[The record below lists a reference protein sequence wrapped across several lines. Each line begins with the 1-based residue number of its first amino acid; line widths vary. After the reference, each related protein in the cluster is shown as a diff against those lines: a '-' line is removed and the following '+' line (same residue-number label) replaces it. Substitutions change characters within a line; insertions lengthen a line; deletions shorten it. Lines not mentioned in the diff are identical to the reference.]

1 MEKQPN
7 KLIREKSP
15 YLLQHAWNPVDWHPW
30 GEEAFS
36 RARETGR
43 PIFLSSGYSPCHWCH
58 VMEHE
63 SFENAET
70 AALLNRHFVPV
81 KLDREEHPDVDHL
94 YMMFVQAT
102 TGRGGWPMSVWM
114 TPDLKPFFGGSYFPA
129 TERWGMPSFRSVLEH
144 LANLWEH
151 DRPRLLASAGSI
163 MDQLS
168 GLTRPQEGT
177 DEVTDAHASAC
188 LAALERGFDAEW
200 GGFGGEPKFPRP
212 AVLSFL
218 FSHAVATGNR
228 HALDMALLTLRKMA
242 AGGIHDHLGV
252 AGLGGGGF
260 ARYST
265 DRFWHVPHF
274 EKMLYDNAQL
284 AASYLEAYQASGDEL
299 FANTARDI
307 FHYVLCD
314 MTSPEGAF
322 WSAEDADSL
331 DPYGSGEK
339 REGAF
344 YLWTEQEITG
354 LLDPEEAT
362 LFIATYGIRSDGNAP
377 FDPHGEFTGKNIL
390 IRTMSDNELAGTFE
404 IPIETVGKRLNSA
417 RKKLFEARKKRPRP
431 GLDDKIL
438 TSWNGLMLS
447 ALAKGSLVLGD
458 TTLLEAAERA
468 ARFILDTLCD
478 SKSGKLLR
486 RYRDGQ
492 AAIEGKAADYACLI
506 LGLLDL
512 YSASFDSDWLRAAI
526 KLAEAQIER
535 FFDQE
540 AGVFYSTAVEDHSVP
555 LRMIEDNDNAEPSA
569 NSVNALNYLR
579 LAAITGRD
587 EFRTIALRTI
597 RHFSGTL
604 DANPSAL
611 PLLLVA
617 RQIATASPVQIIFA
631 GKRGN
636 PALAKLVATAFRHN
650 RPELT
655 VIHADETC
663 EALLPEAAAIG
674 KMHKGEPAAYLCAG
688 GSCQPAIRNAESLDA
703 ALGSFAFD

>member
-7 KLIREKSP
+7 KLINEKSP

-30 GEEAFS
+30 GEEAF
-36 RARETGR
+36 RKARETGR
-43 PIFLSSGYSPCHWCH
+43 PIFLSSGYSTCHWCH

-63 SFENAET
+63 SFEDAET

-94 YMMFVQAT
+94 YMTFVQAT

-114 TPDLKPFFGGSYFPA
+114 TPDLKPFFGGSYFPD
-129 TERWGMPSFRSVLEH
+129 TERWGMPSFRSVLKH
-144 LANLWEH
+144 LADLWER

-163 MDQLS
+163 MDQLA
-168 GLTRPQEGT
+168 GFARPEAAAG
-177 DEVTDAHASAC
+177 EVTDRHASAC
-188 LAALERGFDAEW
+188 FASLERGFDAEW

-218 FSHAVATGNR
+218 FSHAAATGNR

-242 AGGIHDHLGV
+242 DGGIHDQLGV
-252 AGLGGGGF
+252 AGRGGGGF

-265 DRFWHVPHF
+265 DRFWRVPHF

-284 AASYLEAYQASGDEL
+284 AASYLEAYQANGEEL
-299 FANTARDI
+299 FADTARDI
-307 FHYVLCD
+307 FNYVLCD

-331 DPYGSGEK
+331 DTSGSGKK

-344 YLWTEQEITG
+344 YLWTEAEVSA
-354 LLDPEEAT
+354 LLDADEAA
-362 LFIATYGIRSDGNAP
+362 LFGAACGIRREGNAP
-377 FDPHGEFTGKNIL
+377 FDPHGEFTGKNIPF
-390 IRTMSDNELAGTFE
+390 RAESNDELAEAFG
-404 IPIETVGKRLNSA
+404 IPVETIRQRLDSA
-417 RKKLFEARKKRPRP
+417 RKKLFEAREKRPQP

-438 TSWNGLMLS
+438 TSWNGLMIS
-447 ALAKGSLVLGD
+447 ALAKGSLILGD
-458 TTLLEAAERA
+458 QKLLKAAERS
-468 ARFILDTLCD
+468 ARFILDTLYD
-478 SKSGKLLR
+478 SESGHLLR
-486 RYRDGQ
+486 RYRDGE

-506 LGLLDL
+506 FGLLDL
-512 YSASFDSDWLRAAI
+512 YSTSFDADWLRAAI
-526 KLAEAQIER
+526 RLAEAQIER
-535 FFDQE
+535 FFDE
-540 AGVFYSTAVEDHSVP
+540 DAGVFYSTAADDHSVP
-555 LRMIEDNDNAEPSA
+555 LRMIEDTDNAEPSA
-569 NSVNALNYLR
+569 NSVSALNYLR
-579 LAAITGRD
+579 LAAITGRN
-587 EFRTIALRTI
+587 EWRMVALRTI
-597 RHFSGTL
+597 GHFSRAL

-655 VIHADETC
+655 VIHADETG
-663 EALLPEAAAIG
+663 EELLPEAAQIG
-674 KMHKGEPAAYLCAG
+674 RTHKGEPAAYLCAD
-688 GSCQPAIRNAESLDA
+688 GSCQPAISDPESLDA
-703 ALGSFAFD
+703 ALGSLK

>member
-7 KLIREKSP
+7 KLINEKSP

-30 GEEAFS
+30 GEEAF
-36 RARETGR
+36 RKARETGR
-43 PIFLSSGYSPCHWCH
+43 PIFLSSGYSTCHWCH

-63 SFENAET
+63 SFENPET

-94 YMMFVQAT
+94 YMIFVQAT

-114 TPDLKPFFGGSYFPA
+114 TPDLKPFFGGSYFPD
-129 TERWGMPSFRSVLEH
+129 TERWGMPSFRSVLKH
-144 LANLWEH
+144 LADLWER

-163 MDQLS
+163 MDQLA
-168 GLTRPQEGT
+168 GFARPEAAAG
-177 DEVTDAHASAC
+177 EVTDRHASAC
-188 LAALERGFDAEW
+188 FASLERGFDAEW

-218 FSHAVATGNR
+218 FSHAAATGNR

-242 AGGIHDHLGV
+242 DGGIHDQLGV
-252 AGLGGGGF
+252 SGLGGGGF

-265 DRFWHVPHF
+265 DRFWRVPHF

-284 AASYLEAYQASGDEL
+284 AASYLEAYQASGEEL
-299 FANTARDI
+299 FADTARDI
-307 FHYVLCD
+307 FNYVLCD

-331 DPYGSGEK
+331 DTGGSGKK

-344 YLWTEQEITG
+344 YLWTEAEVSA
-354 LLDPEEAT
+354 LLNADEAA
-362 LFIATYGIRSDGNAP
+362 LFGAACGIRREGNAP
-377 FDPHGEFTGKNIL
+377 FDPHGEFTGKNIPF
-390 IRTMSDNELAGTFE
+390 RAKSNDELAEAFG
-404 IPIETVGKRLNSA
+404 IPVETIRQRLDSA
-417 RKKLFEARKKRPRP
+417 RKKLFEAREKRPRP

-438 TSWNGLMLS
+438 TSWNGLMIS
-447 ALAKGSLVLGD
+447 ALAKGSLILGD
-458 TTLLEAAERA
+458 QKLLEAAERS
-468 ARFILDTLCD
+468 ARFILDTLYD
-478 SKSGKLLR
+478 SESGHLLR
-486 RYRDGQ
+486 RYRDGE

-512 YSASFDSDWLRAAI
+512 YSASFDADWLRAAI
-526 KLAEAQIER
+526 RLAEAQIER
-535 FFDQE
+535 FFDE
-540 AGVFYSTAVEDHSVP
+540 DAGVFYSTAADDQSVP

-587 EFRTIALRTI
+587 ELRDIALRTI
-597 RHFSGTL
+597 RHFSRAL

-617 RQIATASPVQIIFA
+617 RQIATAPPVQIIFA

-655 VIHADETC
+655 VIHADETG
-663 EALLPEAAAIG
+663 EELLPEAAQIG
-674 KMHKGEPAAYLCAG
+674 RTHKGEPAAYLCAD
-688 GSCQPAIRNAESLDA
+688 GSCQPAISDPESLDA
-703 ALGSFAFD
+703 ALGSLK

>member
-7 KLIREKSP
+7 RLIHEKSP

-30 GEEAFS
+30 GEEAF
-36 RARETGR
+36 RKARESGR
-43 PIFLSSGYSPCHWCH
+43 PIFLSAGYSTCHWCH

-63 SFENAET
+63 SFEDAGI

-94 YMMFVQAT
+94 YMLFVQAT

-114 TPDLKPFFGGSYFPA
+114 TPDLKPFFGGSYFPD
-129 TERWGMPSFRSVLEH
+129 TERWGVPSFRSVLEL
-144 LANLWEH
+144 LADLWER

-163 MDQLS
+163 MDQLADFA
-168 GLTRPQEGT
+168 RPQPAAG
-177 DEVTDAHASAC
+177 EVTDKHASAC

-218 FSHAVATGNR
+218 FSHASATGNR
-228 HALDMALLTLRKMA
+228 HALDMALFTLRKMA
-242 AGGIHDHLGV
+242 EGGIHDQLGI

-265 DRFWHVPHF
+265 DRFWRVPHF

-284 AASYLEAYQASGDEL
+284 AASYLEAYQASGEEL
-299 FANTARDI
+299 FADTARDI
-307 FHYVLCD
+307 FNYVLCD

-331 DPYGSGEK
+331 DTGGSGEK

-344 YLWTEQEITG
+344 YLWTEREIAG
-354 LLDPEEAT
+354 LLDADEAA
-362 LFIATYGIRSDGNAP
+362 LFGAACGIRREGNAP
-377 FDPHGEFTGKNIL
+377 SDPHGEFTGKNIL
-390 IRTMSDNELAGTFE
+390 FRAESDDELAEAFG
-404 IPIETVGKRLNSA
+404 IPVETIRQRLDNA

-438 TSWNGLMLS
+438 TSWNGLMIS

-458 TTLLEAAERA
+458 QKLLEAAKRA
-468 ARFILDTLCD
+468 ARFILDTLYD
-478 SKSGKLLR
+478 SESGHLLR
-486 RYRDGQ
+486 RYRDGE

-512 YSASFDSDWLRAAI
+512 YSASFEEGWLRAAI
-526 KLAEAQIER
+526 RLAETQIER
-535 FFDQE
+535 FFDEE
-540 AGVFYSTAVEDHSVP
+540 AGVFYSTAADDTSVP
-555 LRMIEDNDNAEPSA
+555 LRMIEDNDSAEPSA
-569 NSVNALNYLR
+569 NSVSALNYLR
-579 LAAITGRD
+579 LAAITGGD
-587 EFRTIALRTI
+587 EWRTVARRTI
-597 RHFSGTL
+597 RHFSHAL

-617 RQIATASPVQIIFA
+617 RQIASAPPAQIIFA
-631 GKRGN
+631 GKRGD

-655 VIHADETC
+655 VIYADETC
-663 EALLPEAAAIG
+663 EELLPEAAAIG
-674 KMHKGEPAAYLCAG
+674 RMHKGEPAAYLCAG
-688 GSCQPAIRNAESLDA
+688 GSCQPAIRDQESLDA
-703 ALGSFAFD
+703 ALGSPAFG